1 MRNLRRKIIAFP
13 GMAPAAALGLGA
25 LLLSWAGCA
34 GSGEDAPARPPGV
47 KPPAC
52 VIDIDKTITDP
63 ASRGRTAKKA
73 PMANAQAVLAR
84 VASRGIAVFYL
95 SRRPIGRLETTKWW
109 LERHGFPPGAGLY
122 LCDRDED
129 RVPFKIRII
138 QELQKDYTFLF
149 GVGDQPTDAES
160 YTICGIPSLH
170 IETASD
176 WLAADRRI
184 QEIFAAANAG
194 RSAGR
199 GPGDAEFADSGRNPY
214 FNLHPGC
221 QTVLESGARRL
232 TVTVLDE
239 TRDFAGIP
247 ARAVEEREEADGRVT
262 KLARSY
268 YTIGVDTSD
277 VFSLLPRAGT
287 GSGEEVASSPAAG
300 SIFDRPFYAN
310 LFLPGRPRRGMRYFR
325 EATPGTAR
333 GRVEILGLSVRET
346 AVTPDGTFT
355 GCLKI
360 RERSE
365 ETGQRDEIL
374 TFAPGIGLVRKDD
387 LLLARRRRATGAE
400 TPLPL
405 N

>member
-13 GMAPAAALGLGA
+13 GIAPAAALCLGA
-25 LLLSWAGCA
+25 LLLSPAGGS
-34 GSGEDAPARPPGV
+34 GSGEDTPARPPSAQ
-47 KPPAC
+47 PPAC

-73 PMANAQAVLAR
+73 PMANAQAVLSR

-95 SRRPIGRLETTKWW
+95 SRRPIGRLEKTKWW

-129 RVPFKIRII
+129 KVPFKIRIL
-138 QELQKDYTFLF
+138 QELQKDYTLLF

-160 YTICGIPSLH
+160 YTICGIPSLR
-170 IETASD
+170 IERAAD

-184 QEIFAAANAG
+184 QEIVAAANAG

-199 GPGDAEFADSGRNPY
+199 GPGDAEFADAGRNPY
-214 FNLHPGC
+214 FNLEPGG
-221 QTVLESGARRL
+221 QTVLEGGGGRL

-247 ARAVEEREEADGRVT
+247 ARAVEERKEADGRVART
-262 KLARSY
+262 ARSY
-268 YTIGVDTSD
+268 YTINVDTKD
-277 VFSLLPRAGT
+277 VFSLLPRTET
-287 GSGEEVASSPAAG
+287 GSGEEVAVSPAAG
-300 SIFDRPFYAN
+300 SIPDRPFYAS

-325 EATPGTAR
+325 GESPGEAG
-333 GRVEILGLSVRET
+333 GRVEILGLSLSET
-346 AVTPDGTFT
+346 AVTPGGTFT
-355 GCLKI
+355 ACLMI
-360 RERSE
+360 RERPQAA
-365 ETGQRDEIL
+365 GGKDEIL

-387 LLLARRRRATGAE
+387 LLLARGRRPSGPE
-400 TPLPL
+400 TPLPIP
-405 N
+405 